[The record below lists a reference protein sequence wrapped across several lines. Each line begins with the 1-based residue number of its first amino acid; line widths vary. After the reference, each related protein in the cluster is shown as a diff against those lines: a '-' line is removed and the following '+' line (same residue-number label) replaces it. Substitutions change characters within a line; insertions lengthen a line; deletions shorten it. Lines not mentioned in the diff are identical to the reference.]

1 MKQFTLPLAATLLL
15 LSPFA
20 HAEQRRGSDL
30 TYCLAL
36 PTAQLIAKC
45 SGEHAGGNKGM
56 TMSPAQVDKLLTTL
70 PPPAPAAQQ
79 MPAETK
85 PMDTGTKAIRPEV
98 KTEIPAQQ

>member
-1 MKQFTLPLAATLLL
+1 MKKITLPLAATLLL
-15 LSPFA
+15 IGSYA
-20 HAEQRRGSDL
+20 HAEERRGSDL

-45 SGEHAGGNKGM
+45 SGEHAGGNKGA
-56 TMSPAQVDKLLTTL
+56 TMSPAQVDKLLATL
-70 PPPAPAAQQ
+70 PPPAPAAEQ

-85 PMDTGTKAIRPEV
+85 PMETKTEEIKPEV